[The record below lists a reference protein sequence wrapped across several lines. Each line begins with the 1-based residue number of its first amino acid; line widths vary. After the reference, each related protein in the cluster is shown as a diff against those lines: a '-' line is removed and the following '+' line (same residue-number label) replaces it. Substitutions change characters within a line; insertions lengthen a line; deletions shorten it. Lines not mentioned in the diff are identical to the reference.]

1 GDNVWLTAQANGFF
15 VLDELPPT
23 HDLWMIA
30 TGTAIGPYLSMLAQ
44 PSQLESIR
52 HIRLIHA
59 VRQQSDLSYWPQ
71 MQALEAEYAGKL
83 RCLSVVSREAN
94 PDGLEGRI
102 PALLTSGALEQK
114 AELAITAEHSHIM
127 LCGNPQMVRD
137 TQQTLI
143 NSFNLQK
150 HLRRKPGQI
159 TSEHYW

>member
-1 GDNVWLTAQANGFF
+1 
-15 VLDELPPT
+15 
-23 HDLWMIA
+23 
-30 TGTAIGPYLSMLAQ
+30 
-44 PSQLESIR
+44 
-52 HIRLIHA
+52 
-59 VRQQSDLSYWPQ
+59 
-71 MQALEAEYAGKL
+71 
-83 RCLSVVSREAN
+83 SREAN